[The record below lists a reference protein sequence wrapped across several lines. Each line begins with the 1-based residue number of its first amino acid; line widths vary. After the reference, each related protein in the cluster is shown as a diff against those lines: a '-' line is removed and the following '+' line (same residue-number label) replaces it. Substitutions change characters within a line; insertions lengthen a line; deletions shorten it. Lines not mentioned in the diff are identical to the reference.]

1 MKTLVHQLHQANKG
15 NEGYCPAWCGVYL
28 SLLALTLALAANCAA
43 MPFLLPEDLVDL
55 QRIRLE
61 AQLPQHT
68 TVLIPKDADRPKLWY
83 APVAAEPVKN
93 GARVWYQRVN
103 SAEKEYC
110 DQRTLCLGEIREGAW
125 NPVALDAT
133 PPAWGGVNNVCL
145 RRSPF
150 KATWGGFNV
159 FQIIRGNDGYQ
170 MLYWD
175 QPDEKGRAGGMLAY
189 SADGLKWEKSA
200 GTVFTEYNDAFTMTS
215 DSEGYLLYQT
225 CLEDWPDKPY
235 PDNLD
240 KKRRVQ
246 SIRRSKD
253 MRTWTAQEV
262 FLRPD
267 AQDKPETE
275 FYLLKTFK
283 NGASTLGLLL
293 KYLADPALPR
303 KHSAIMPCEL
313 IVARD
318 ATHWERAFR
327 NLDLGFWSYADP
339 TLINGQLTFVFW
351 KDGGMNTAAYSP
363 NRFVAAV
370 AGREI
375 GGFMTKPFHQSGS
388 LSLDADASKGWIEA
402 ELLTASGEAVKRAA
416 LMRIEGKEGTR
427 LPLGFAAVD
436 GLPQQCRIRFKMKDA
451 RVFAVGLN

>member
-1 MKTLVHQLHQANKG
+1 MQTFVPRLHQANKE
-15 NEGYCPAWCGVYL
+15 NERYCPACYGVCS
-28 SLLALTLALAANCAA
+28 SLVAMTLALAANCAA
-43 MPFLLPEDLVDL
+43 MPFLLPEDLVGPAA
-55 QRIRLE
+55 IRLE

-68 TVLIPKDADRPKLWY
+68 TVLITKNADRPKLWF
-83 APVAAEPVKN
+83 APVAAEPVNN

-103 SAEKEYC
+103 GAEKEYS
-110 DQRTLCLGEIREGAW
+110 DQRTLCLGEIRDGTW
-125 NPVALDAT
+125 KLVALDAT

-145 RRSPF
+145 RRAPF

-159 FQIIRGNDGYQ
+159 FQIIRGSDGYHL
-170 MLYWD
+170 LYWD
-175 QPDEKGRAGGMLAY
+175 QPGEKGKAGGMLAH

-200 GTVFTEYNDAFTMTS
+200 GTVFTEYNDAFTLTS
-215 DSEGYLLYQT
+215 DSARYLLYQT

-253 MRTWTAQEV
+253 LRTWTAQEV

-283 NGASTLGLLL
+283 NGTAILGLLM
-293 KYLADPALPR
+293 KYLADPALPN

-318 ATHWERAFR
+318 ATHWERPFR

-339 TLINGQLTFVFW
+339 VLINGELTFVFW

-363 NRFVAAV
+363 NRLVAAV
-370 AGREI
+370 ADSDMGV
-375 GGFMTKPFHQSGS
+375 FMTRPFQYSRS

-402 ELLTASGEAVKRAA
+402 ELLTASGEAVKGASPI
-416 LMRIEGKEGTR
+416 RIEGKEGTR
-427 LPLGFAAVD
+427 LPLGFAAD
-436 GLPQQCRIRFKMKDA
+436 QEQPRQCRIRFKMKNA
-451 RVFAVGLN
+451 RVFAVGPN

>member
-1 MKTLVHQLHQANKG
+1 MKMRLHQGNKD
-15 NEGYCPAWCGVYL
+15 NEGLYPAPYGVCATF
-28 SLLALTLALAANCAA
+28 LALTLALTADSADL
-43 MPFLLPEDLVDL
+43 PFLLPDDLVGPKG
-55 QRIRLE
+55 IVLE

-68 TVLIPKDADRPKLWY
+68 TVLIPKNADRPKLWY

-103 SAEKEYC
+103 SAEKEYS
-110 DQRTLCLGEIREGAW
+110 DHRTLCVGEIRDGAW
-125 NPVALDAT
+125 RLLPVDTT

-159 FQIIRGNDGYQ
+159 FQIIRGSDGCH

-175 QPDEKGRAGGMLAY
+175 QPDEKGKAGGMLAY

-200 GTVFTEYNDAFTMTS
+200 GTVFTEYNDAFTLTS

-253 MRTWTAQEV
+253 LRTWTAQDV

-275 FYLLKTFK
+275 FYLLKTFQ
-283 NGASTLGLLL
+283 NGGATLGLLM
-293 KYLADPALPR
+293 KYLADPALPK

-318 ATHWERAFR
+318 ATHWERPFR

-339 TLINGQLTFVFW
+339 VLINGELTFVFW
-351 KDGGMNTAAYSP
+351 KDGGMNAASYSP

-370 AGREI
+370 AGSEI
-375 GGFMTKPFHQSGS
+375 GVFMTKPFQYSRS
-388 LSLDADASKGWIEA
+388 LSLDADASKGRIEA
-402 ELLTASGEAVKRAA
+402 ELLSASGEVVKGAPPI
-416 LMRIEGKEGTR
+416 RIEGKEGTR
-427 LPLGFAAVD
+427 LPLGFA
-436 GLPQQCRIRFKMKDA
+436 GGQEEPKQCRIRFKMKNA
-451 RVFAVGLN
+451 RVFAIGLN